1 MFPPSLHAQPTIL
14 LFDVDGT
21 LINAGGAGRR
31 SLDRAFLKVVGTTK
45 GLTFDLSGR
54 TDLSIIREGLRHSGV
69 AVDDPATIDAQR
81 KAIIAT
87 YLTFL
92 PDEVTTS
99 VDYEVFPGVLSL
111 LETASHLPNMAI
123 GLGTGNL
130 REGAFAKLDRAGL
143 TRFFSFGGFGSD
155 HEERP
160 GILGIGARRG
170 AEILGNGKHE
180 CRVVVIGD
188 TAHDVSAALAIDA
201 ECVGVGTGNASP
213 EELLAC
219 GATCAFATLED
230 EGAIEAILQP
240 AEA

>member
-1 MFPPSLHAQPTIL
+1 MSPPPLRDRPTIL

-31 SLDRAFLKVVGTTK
+31 SLERAFLEIVGSAK
-45 GLTFDLSGR
+45 GLAFDLSGR
-54 TDLSIIREGLRHSGV
+54 TDLSIIREGLRCGGV
-69 AVDDPATIDAQR
+69 ASDDHASAEVQM
-81 KAIIAT
+81 KAIIAA

-99 VDYEVFPGVLSL
+99 ANYEVFPGVHAV
-111 LETASHLPNMAI
+111 LEAASKLPNIAI

-130 REGAFAKLDRAGL
+130 RKGAFTKLDRAGL
-143 TRFFSFGGFGSD
+143 THFFTFGGFGSD

-170 AEILGNGKHE
+170 AEILDHGERE

-219 GATCAFATLED
+219 GATCAFATLEE

-240 AEA
+240 VEA